1 MSFHLLVGCSLKSHA
16 GEIRRRTFG
25 NDLPFP
31 KMECP
36 LGSFQSKSFVP
47 LGASLEQ
54 RLEKRQRVKY
64 SEAPP
69 LVTRLNDLSINA
81 RMATAR

>member
-1 MSFHLLVGCSLKSHA
+1 MPVKFDDGLSEMICHF
-16 GEIRRRTFG
+16 R
-25 NDLPFP
+25 